1 MEQAKKLREL
11 LADKEYLNS
20 IVSFGANQVFADKTT
35 YTCLLILNKKPQK
48 TFQYGEVK
56 SLKSWIVREPNAV
69 KYEIQETKTLDS
81 EVWVLIPSELKPVFK
96 KIISQSTTLEILL
109 GEKNITNG
117 IQTSKNPLYIIT
129 PDKIDNSFI
138 YFEIKG
144 KKWKIEKDIVRPYY
158 KTPSSKKIK
167 REIQYI

>member
-1 MEQAKKLREL
+1 M
-11 LADKEYLNS
+11 
-20 IVSFGANQVFADKTT
+20 
-35 YTCLLILNKKPQK
+35 
-48 TFQYGEVK
+48 
-56 SLKSWIVREPNAV
+56 

-144 KKWKIEKDIVRPYY
+144 KKMED
-158 KTPSSKKIK
+158 
-167 REIQYI
+167 